1 MQRTLGS
8 ITALFMVTF
17 ASVASAED
25 AVPAGLAAFRQ
36 HCRAPDAKLTLDTAS
51 LEPRYTGGR
60 DLPFHEEGVR
70 ARIDDILYMIGAACD
85 PEDRMGVE
93 WKVADKIV
101 ESKSG
106 HGTRLERPERLV
118 PVERFAGVREVRV
131 VFDTRAE
138 ARAAFVAG
146 GADHRD
152 WLKKVFGPH
161 VDKRLLEEDMTNV
174 MAVNGMPPAITLAGG
189 VLTVG
194 LAPETQIDS
203 GLERL
208 FVRAVDL
215 ALGGAKAKATAK
227 PAQR

>member
-1 MQRTLGS
+1 MLRSLS
-8 ITALFMVTF
+8 FNTALLMITM
-17 ASVASAED
+17 ASSASAGET
-25 AVPAGLAAFRQ
+25 VPAGLAAFRQ

-70 ARIDDILYMIGAACD
+70 SRIDDILYVIGAACD

-93 WKVADKIV
+93 WKVADKII
-101 ESKSG
+101 ESKAG
-106 HGTRLERPERLV
+106 HGTRYERPERLV

-146 GADHRD
+146 GGDHRD
-152 WLKKVFGPH
+152 WLKKVFSH
-161 VDKRLLEEDMTNV
+161 VDKRLLEEDMVNI
-174 MAVNGMPPAITLAGG
+174 MAVSGMPPAITLTGG

-215 ALGGAKAKATAK
+215 ALAGTKAKGEAK